1 MGGAR
6 LAMSVAAI
14 ETLRLGL
21 TRMTAGHAGAG
32 SLTADLDA
40 ARELAER
47 IGYLAAGAAEVSDAL
62 SPDSGTVRQ
71 SSIQAVPR
79 SSAPSTSLG

>member
-1 MGGAR
+1 
-6 LAMSVAAI
+6 MSVAAI

-40 ARELAER
+40 ARELAEQ
-47 IGYLAAGAAEVSDAL
+47 IGYRAAGVDDAL
-62 SPDSGTVRQ
+62 SPGGGTARQ
-71 SSIQAVPR
+71 SSIQAVP
-79 SSAPSTSLG
+79 SSNAPSTSLG